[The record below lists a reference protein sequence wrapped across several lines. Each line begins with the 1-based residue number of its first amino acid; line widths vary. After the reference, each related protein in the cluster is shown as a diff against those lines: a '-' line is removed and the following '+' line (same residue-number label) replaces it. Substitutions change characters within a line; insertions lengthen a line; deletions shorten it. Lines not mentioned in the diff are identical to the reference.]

1 MNILLLSL
9 GGGGGNILRS
19 AKALFLGDLAVTQK
33 TDARFAERLR
43 RAVTTRYLDTNEFS
57 LASVPR
63 EERVIIGQR
72 TTGGLGA
79 RHDPA
84 VAAQALEE
92 SRSEVEAL
100 LSGYSVVIVI
110 ATGGKGTGAGTLFPV
125 VEMARKQRKL
135 IIPVFVR
142 PSFERH
148 EVDKRRYDHALSV
161 VERFDRAKIRL
172 IEILNDHGYAEN
184 DPQPQS
190 VVWER
195 MNRPIARGLRGLMY
209 VLSDLSQVDPS
220 DLSML
225 FAGGGRLRMGFA
237 EIDPP
242 DAEEPREEQIGEAVR
257 TCWQNSYYAFS
268 KPVGTSLVC
277 IQGRWSNVVDAGIK
291 GGLAAMAYA
300 GGSES
305 TYTPLYAR
313 AVQVPRPWGV
323 TALFAEHTG
332 THAPL
337 DIDWGAE
344 RKTDRRSSLRTPDR
358 EIEHTPEVERQP
370 AASDVVRRARDERAE
385 LTGTATISTATISE
399 DARAVR
405 VEPSFATFWDL
416 AVAINRSD
424 RPALEF
430 ARSSAAHGIPI
441 EAAEVRKLL
450 GTVWFRGVVPQ
461 LSEQARQR
469 VLDVLVSSTPITDHV
484 LRVDHHGVRLS
495 ELTYGQLS
503 DVVKRVSLPDA
514 ARGDIDL
521 LMSVGRLWGGDALKR
536 FHFVPVTA
544 NGERSGFASLLQGL
558 RS

>member
-19 AKALFLGDLAVTQK
+19 AKDLFIRDLAVTQK

-63 EERVIIGQR
+63 EERVIIGER

-92 SRSEVEAL
+92 SRAEVEAL
-100 LSGYSVVIVI
+100 LSGYSVVVVI
-110 ATGGKGTGAGTLFPV
+110 ATGGKGTGAGTIFPV
-125 VEMARKQRKL
+125 ARMAREQRKL
-135 IIPVFVR
+135 VIPIFVR

-161 VERFDRAKIRL
+161 VERFDEAQIRL
-172 IEILNDHGYAEN
+172 IEILNDHGYADN

-225 FAGGGRLRMGFA
+225 FGGGGRLRMGFA

-242 DAEEPREEQIGEAVR
+242 KAQDPSEDQVAEAVR

-277 IQGRWSNVVDAGIK
+277 IQGTWSNVVDAAIK
-291 GGLAAMAYA
+291 GGLATMANDGVA
-300 GGSES
+300 ES

-337 DIDWGAE
+337 DIDWDAE
-344 RKTDRRSSLRTPDR
+344 RKADRRPSPRAQNP
-358 EIEHTPEVERQP
+358 EIERPARVEEQP
-370 AASDVVRRARDERAE
+370 AASGVARLSLDEPTESPETTIIARSERAV
-385 LTGTATISTATISE
+385 GAK
-399 DARAVR
+399 
-405 VEPSFATFWDL
+405 PSFATFWDL

-424 RPALEF
+424 RAALEF
-430 ARSSAAHGIPI
+430 ARSDAADGIPI
-441 EAAEVRKLL
+441 EAGEARKLL

-461 LSEQARQR
+461 LSEPVRHR
-469 VLDVLVSSTPITDHV
+469 VLDVLVSSMPIRDHV
-484 LRVDHHGVRLS
+484 LRVDHRGVRLS
-495 ELTYGQLS
+495 QLTYAQLS
-503 DVVKRVSLPDA
+503 DIVKRVSLPDA
-514 ARGDIDL
+514 ARADIDV
-521 LMSVGRLWGGDALKR
+521 LMSVGRLWGGDALKL
-536 FHFVPVTA
+536 FHFVPLTPD
-544 NGERSGFASLLQGL
+544 GERSGFASLLQGL

>member
-19 AKALFLGDLAVTQK
+19 AKELFMRDLAVTQK

-63 EERVIIGQR
+63 EERVIIGGR

-79 RHDPA
+79 RHSPA

-92 SRSEVEAL
+92 SQTEVETL
-100 LSGYSVVIVI
+100 LSGYSVVVVI
-110 ATGGKGTGAGTLFPV
+110 GTGGKGTGAGTIFPV
-125 VEMARKQRKL
+125 VRMAREQRKL
-135 IIPVFVR
+135 VIPIFVR

-161 VERFDRAKIRL
+161 VERFDGANIRL
-172 IEILNDHGYAEN
+172 IEILNDHGYADH

-220 DLSML
+220 DLSMM

-242 DAEEPREEQIGEAVR
+242 KAQEPREEQVAEAVR
-257 TCWQNSYYAFS
+257 TCWQNSYYAFRR
-268 KPVGTSLVC
+268 PVGTSFVC
-277 IQGRWSNVVDAGIK
+277 IQGHWSNVVDAAIK
-291 GGLAAMAYA
+291 GGLAAMANA
-300 GGSES
+300 GVPES
-305 TYTPLYAR
+305 PYTPLYAR

-344 RKTDRRSSLRTPDR
+344 RKIDRRSNPRAQNR
-358 EIEHTPEVERQP
+358 EIERTAKVEPQP
-370 AASDVVRRARDERAE
+370 IASGVARRALDERTELTETTTISRGERTVGAE
-385 LTGTATISTATISE
+385 L
-399 DARAVR
+399 
-405 VEPSFATFWDL
+405 SFATFWDL

-424 RPALEF
+424 RAALEF
-430 ARSSAAHGIPI
+430 ARSDAANGIPI
-441 EAAEVRKLL
+441 EAVEVRKLL

-461 LSEQARQR
+461 LYEQGRQR
-469 VLDVLVSSTPITDHV
+469 VLDVLVSSMPIRDYV
-484 LRVDHHGVRLS
+484 LRVDHRALRLS
-495 ELTYGQLS
+495 QLTYAQLS

-514 ARGDIDL
+514 ARADIDV
-521 LMSVGRLWGGDALKR
+521 LMCVGRLWGGDALKR
-536 FHFVPVTA
+536 LHFVPVTP
-544 NGERSGFASLLQGL
+544 NGERFGFASLLQGL

>member
-19 AKALFLGDLAVTQK
+19 AKELFIRDLAVTQK

-63 EERVIIGQR
+63 EERVIIGER

-79 RHDPA
+79 RHNPA

-92 SRSEVEAL
+92 SKSEVEAL
-100 LSGYSVVIVI
+100 LSGYSVVVVI
-110 ATGGKGTGAGTLFPV
+110 GTGGKGTGAGTIFPV
-125 VEMARKQRKL
+125 VRMAREQRKL
-135 IIPVFVR
+135 VIPIFVR

-161 VERFDRAKIRL
+161 VERFDEAKIRL
-172 IEILNDHGYAEN
+172 IEILNDHGYADN

-242 DAEEPREEQIGEAVR
+242 KAQEPREEQVAEAVR

-277 IQGRWSNVVDAGIK
+277 IQGHWSNVVDAAIK
-291 GGLAAMAYA
+291 GGLAAMANA
-300 GGSES
+300 GVPES

-337 DIDWGAE
+337 DIDWEAE
-344 RKTDRRSSLRTPDR
+344 RKVDRRSSPRVQNR
-358 EIEHTPEVERQP
+358 EIERAPARVEPQP
-370 AASDVVRRARDERAE
+370 AAASVARLALDERTE
-385 LTGTATISTATISE
+385 LTETATISRGERTVGAE
-399 DARAVR
+399 L
-405 VEPSFATFWDL
+405 SFATFWDL

-424 RPALEF
+424 RAALEF
-430 ARSSAAHGIPI
+430 ARSDAANGIPI
-441 EAAEVRKLL
+441 EAVEVRKLL

-461 LSEQARQR
+461 LSEQGRQR
-469 VLDVLVSSTPITDHV
+469 VLDVLVSSMPIRDHV
-484 LRVDHHGVRLS
+484 LRVDHRGLRLS
-495 ELTYGQLS
+495 QLTYAQLS

-514 ARGDIDL
+514 ARADIDV
-521 LMSVGRLWGGDALKR
+521 LMCVGRLWGGDALKR
-536 FHFVPVTA
+536 FHFVPVTP